1 MKFRDVVSRMVPAR
15 GMAVVLFAAALS
27 SALAIP
33 ASAGEPKEVGRVPIK
48 PGAGPFFYDSAE
60 QHDIRVDIIARGLAR
75 GYSLE
80 FLPNGDVLIVERG
93 VRLRLLRDATGASPT
108 LVTAPIGG
116 VPDFGKTEHVH
127 PDDVLGIQDVAVDPD
142 FARNQLIYFTYNRP
156 IGYDAKAGRINVAT
170 ILARAKLKDARLAD
184 VRDLIIGEPV
194 IGAGGSRILL
204 GKDNVVHVSVGALST
219 GDIQSAQRTDNIYGK
234 VLRINAD
241 GSIPKDNPFT
251 AIKGARPEIYSFGH
265 RDPLGLVFEPGS
277 ASIVASE
284 HGPQGGDEVNRIL
297 PGRNYGWPTSTYG
310 SEYGGS
316 PLPTAPVAPGTE
328 PPLMIWIPA
337 IAPSGIAFY
346 TGDKIPGWKDNLFIA
361 SARRG
366 EINGTGALIRVVFND
381 KMQELR
387 QESLLEGLHQRF
399 KDVRQ
404 GPDGLLYALTDE
416 DDSIVVRI
424 SPVAHEAR

>member
-1 MKFRDVVSRMVPAR
+1 MKFLDVVAGKPPAR
-15 GMAVVLFAAALS
+15 GAASWVLAAALS
-27 SALAIP
+27 AVLVLP
-33 ASAGEPKEVGRVPIK
+33 AAAGELKEVGREPVK
-48 PGAGPFFYDSAE
+48 PGAGPFFYDTAE
-60 QHDIRVDIIARGLAR
+60 QHDIRVDIIARGLAH
-75 GYSLE
+75 GYSFA
-80 FLPNGDVLIVERG
+80 FLPNKDALVVERG
-93 VRLRLLRDATGASPT
+93 VRLRVLRDATGASPSLIAT
-108 LVTAPIGG
+108 PIGG
-116 VPDFGKTEHVH
+116 VPDFSKTEHVH

-142 FARNQLIYFTYNRP
+142 FARNQLVYFTYNRP
-156 IGYDAKAGRINVAT
+156 ISYDAKAGRINVAT
-170 ILARAKLKDARLAD
+170 ILARARLKDARLTD

-204 GKDNVVHVSVGALST
+204 GKDNIVHVSVGALST
-219 GDIQSAQRTDNIYGK
+219 GDIASAQRTDNIYGK

-241 GSIPKDNPFT
+241 GSVPKDNPFAT
-251 AIKGARPEIYSFGH
+251 AKGARPEIYSFGH
-265 RDPLGLVFEPGS
+265 RDPLGLVFEDRSGT
-277 ASIVASE
+277 IVASE

-316 PLPTAPVAPGTE
+316 PLPAAPVAPGTE
-328 PPLMIWIPA
+328 PPVMIWMPA
-337 IAPSGIAFY
+337 IAPSGITFY
-346 TGDKIPGWKDNLFIA
+346 TAAAIPGWKGNLFIA

-424 SPVAHEAR
+424 SPVGHEAR